1 MIIRLNDENDTVR
14 ELAVN
19 PDTTADLSSR
29 KRCPMPKTQI
39 ATKPRKAVKLTEFDK
54 VMMGLIHVSKKDLLA
69 SEARYKLERKALA
82 RKRRKV

>member
-1 MIIRLNDENDTVR
+1 
-14 ELAVN
+14 
-19 PDTTADLSSR
+19 
-29 KRCPMPKTQI
+29 MPKTQI